1 MSHFTDIKTQIKDLA
16 ALKAACAELGLT
28 VEENAEARGFADNR
42 IRAEHVIRLHGPYD
56 VALNR
61 QPDGTYAV
69 TADLWNGYVEQELG
83 KDFGRLKQLYGVHK
97 TVLEARRKGL
107 TVRRTT
113 APNGS
118 IRLALAQV

>member
-83 KDFGRLKQLYGVHK
+83 KDFGKLKQLYGVHK

-118 IRLALAQV
+118 ICLALVQV

>member
-16 ALKAACAELGLT
+16 ALKAACAELGLA

-42 IRAEHVIRLHGPYD
+42 IHAEHVIRLHGLYD

-83 KDFGRLKQLYGVHK
+83 KDFGKLKQLYGVHK

>member
-42 IRAEHVIRLHGPYD
+42 IHAEHVIRLHGPYD

-97 TVLEARRKGL
+97 TMLEARRKGL